1 MRNVV
6 TVAVA
11 LYLVLCAA
19 VAGAATNLVRMS
31 DRAPVPLGRVVDEI
45 ATADAVFLG
54 DTHDDRSL
62 HAKQLEIIKAL
73 YAKNPRLAIGLEM
86 FTIDSQK
93 ALDDWTSGKLSESD
107 FLPIYAKNWSYP
119 WELYREIFLFAR
131 EKKIPIIALNVP
143 KPVIG
148 KVVRMGAGALT
159 DGDLIGLPPGPWSLS
174 PRQAD
179 YLRLIRQQAF
189 GNLPPRFPSANFDQ
203 AQALRNHTMAS
214 CVMRYLE
221 RTPGSQVVV
230 IAGTWHSIRNGVP
243 DGMKRYGKVE
253 ARVLLQDLVEFK
265 WLKPTA
271 EDADFLILGDR

>member
-1 MRNVV
+1 M
-6 TVAVA
+6 
-11 LYLVLCAA
+11 
-19 VAGAATNLVRMS
+19 G
-31 DRAPVPLGRVVDEI
+31 DRTPVPLDRVVEEI
-45 ATADAVFLG
+45 APADAVFLG

-86 FTIDSQK
+86 FTIDSQS
-93 ALDDWTSGKLSESD
+93 ALDGWTSGKLSESE

-119 WELYREIFLFAR
+119 WELYRDIFLFAR
-131 EKKIPIIALNVP
+131 DNKIPIIALNVP
-143 KPVIG
+143 KAAIG
-148 KVVRMGAGALT
+148 KVVRAGAGALT
-159 DGDLIGLPPGPWSLS
+159 GSDLAGLPPGPWSLS
-174 PRQAD
+174 PRQAE

-189 GNLPPRFPSANFDQ
+189 ANLPPRFPSANFDQ

-214 CVMRYLE
+214 FVMRYLE

-243 DGMKRYGKVE
+243 DSMKRYGKVD
-253 ARVLLQDLVEFK
+253 ARVILQDLVEFT

-271 EDADFLILGDR
+271 EDADFLILRDR